1 MVIEKHPTLHEG
13 EEAMRKLM
21 SMRQP
26 PTAVFAASDML
37 AVGALAAAREKG
49 FRVPEDVSVAGF
61 DDIDFAAF
69 SNPPLTTVRVPAS
82 QMGKMAVE
90 MLLEMIEGNSGEVR
104 QITLDTELIVRGS
117 CRRLEKN

>member
-1 MVIEKHPTLHEG
+1 
-13 EEAMRKLM
+13 
-21 SMRQP
+21 
-26 PTAVFAASDML
+26 ML
-37 AVGALAAAREKG
+37 AVGALAAARERG

-90 MLLEMIEGNSGEVR
+90 MLVAMIEGNSVEVR
-104 QITLDTELIVRGS
+104 QVTLDTELIVRGS
-117 CRRLEKN
+117 CRRLDKN